1 MIALY
6 EWATW
11 LAILVLGVGG
21 IAVFATFVIVALK
34 NRR

>member
-11 LAILVLGVGG
+11 LAIFILGVGG
-21 IAVFATFVIVALK
+21 IAVFVVFLVDAV
-34 NRR
+34 RQRP